1 MMLKEEK
8 FTTDFGNESF
18 TLSIGEISKRLLFS
32 TEQDTL
38 QFTREEVAELIYILQ
53 NYYERMDKTA

>member
-32 TEQDTL
+32 TEHDTL

>member
-38 QFTREEVAELIYILQ
+38 QFTRE
-53 NYYERMDKTA
+53 

>member
-1 MMLKEEK
+1 MLLKEEK

-18 TLSIGEISKRLLFS
+18 TLSIGELTKRLLFS

-38 QFTREEVAELIYILQ
+38 QFTKEEVAELIYILQ
-53 NYYERMDKTA
+53 KYYERLD

>member
-1 MMLKEEK
+1 MLLKEEK

-18 TLSIGEISKRLLFS
+18 TLSIGDVTKRLLFS

-38 QFTREEVAELIYILQ
+38 QFEKEEVAELIYILQ
-53 NYYERMDKTA
+53 KYYERMD

>member
-8 FTTDFGNESF
+8 FTTDFSNESF